1 MTPAEYEHAEL
12 ERMIKNIQQLEQQI
26 SDMNTGD
33 SRTSK
38 NPNTGTGGL
47 QVDGTSSQGGLKTNS
62 YQNSFMGKMYTNQ
75 KGTEESNSYNNSKGG
90 VQPNIF
96 ASAGQGSKEQN
107 SKGSKG
113 SHHLSVFGAPAL

>member
-38 NPNTGTGGL
+38 NPGGTGGAH
-47 QVDGTSSQGGLKTNS
+47 DGTSSQGGLKNS
-62 YQNSFMGKMYTNQ
+62 YQNSFMGKMFTNQ

-90 VQPNIF
+90 IQPNIF
-96 ASAGQGSKEQN
+96 ASTGQGSKEKN
-107 SKGSKG
+107 SKGSKD
-113 SHHLSVFGAPAL
+113 SHYLSAFGAPAL